1 MAIIVKTVGG
11 LGNQLFQ
18 YALGKAVSSR
28 LHTKLL
34 LDVDTSV
41 IWQGVRV
48 HAFSL
53 GHFNIPVRKARGSDM
68 LGFVWLRRHKNFFN
82 RLYHHLRWKRK
93 LLPFYYSERTFA
105 YDPDVFLQKNNT
117 YFDGFWQT
125 EKYFR
130 DIDGELR
137 KEITLAKPLSEYS
150 QKISDEI
157 RKTNTVS
164 LHVRRTDYVTDPNSS
179 VFHGVC
185 SMEYYER
192 AIGYIAQRVASP
204 HFFIFS
210 DDYEWS
216 VENFKSLKFPYT
228 CVSNGA
234 DKNYEDMILMS
245 RCQHHIIA
253 NSSFSWWGAWLDPRK
268 DKIIIAPEKW
278 FANAP
283 KNNTK
288 DLLPD
293 SWIQL

>member
-28 LHTKLL
+28 LNTELL
-34 LDVDTSV
+34 LDIDTSV

-48 HAFSL
+48 HEFSL
-53 GHFNIPVRKARGSDM
+53 GNFNIPVRKARGTDM
-68 LGFVWLRRHKNFFN
+68 FGFVALRRHKKFFN
-82 RLYHHLRWKRK
+82 FLYRHLRLKRK
-93 LLPFYYSERTFA
+93 LLPFYYPERTFA

-125 EKYFR
+125 EKYFHG
-130 DIDGELR
+130 IESELR
-137 KEITLAKPLSEYS
+137 KQITLAKPFSEYS
-150 QKISDEI
+150 QTISNEI
-157 RKTNTVS
+157 KKTNAVS
-164 LHVRRTDYVTDPNSS
+164 LHVRRTDYVTDPKSS
-179 VFHGVC
+179 VFHGIC
-185 SMEYYER
+185 SMQYYQK
-192 AIGYIAQRVASP
+192 AIEYIAQRVDSP

-216 VENFKSLKFPYT
+216 VENFKFLQFPYT
-228 CVSNGA
+228 CISNGA
-234 DKNYEDMILMS
+234 DKNYEDMTLMS
-245 RCQHHIIA
+245 QCQYHIIA

-268 DKIIIAPEKW
+268 DKIVIAPKQW

-283 KNNTK
+283 KNDTK

-293 SWIQL
+293 TWIKL